1 MADKIEVQQAALDK
15 RVTALEKSLDTT
27 KKEVRATGDASKNVA
42 SRDDLAKLAN
52 RITALEKSIAL
63 LATTKKDVKS
73 IEDQQ
78 KKDAAA
84 IITKVKAD
92 HDKLVA
98 SMNLDARFRAFQVQM
113 DQVRAI
119 AHAAMGK
126 R

>member
-1 MADKIEVQQAALDK
+1 MADKMEVQQAALDK

-27 KKEVRATGDASKNVA
+27 KKEVRATGDANKNGV

-73 IEDQQ
+73 IEEQQ
-78 KKDAAA
+78 KKDVAA
-84 IITKVKAD
+84 ITNKVKAD

-98 SMNLDARFRAFQVQM
+98 SMNLDARFRAFQIQL
-113 DQVRAI
+113 DQVRNMANT
-119 AHAAMGK
+119 AMG
-126 R
+126 RR